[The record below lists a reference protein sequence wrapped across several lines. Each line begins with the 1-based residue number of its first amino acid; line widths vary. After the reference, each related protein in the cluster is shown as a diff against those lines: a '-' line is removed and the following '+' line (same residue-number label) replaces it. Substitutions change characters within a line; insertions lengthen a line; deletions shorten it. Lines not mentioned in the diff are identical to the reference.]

1 MNVKPRILR
10 WIGRISR
17 LSLSRAM
24 GWAYV
29 KVTAAADD
37 SRTRPGGA
45 NRARAHRL
53 GRTLDSRRL
62 HLRAARDLLRAGRRR
77 PRDTV
82 DASGGDRRVGPRLL
96 GADSVHAPDVVDHHP
111 RPRARHVAAD

>member
-1 MNVKPRILR
+1 MNVNARILR

-45 NRARAHRL
+45 DRARAHRL
-53 GRTLDSRRL
+53 GGTLDSRRV
-62 HLRAARDLLRAGRRR
+62 HLRAARDVLRPGRRGH
-77 PRDTV
+77 RDAV
-82 DASGGDRRVGPRLL
+82 NGARGDRCLGPRLL
-96 GADSVHAPDVVDHHP
+96 GTDPVHAADV
-111 RPRARHVAAD
+111 

>member
-1 MNVKPRILR
+1 MKVKPRILR

-37 SRTRPGGA
+37 SRTRPGGED
-45 NRARAHRL
+45 RAPAHRL

-62 HLRAARDLLRAGRRR
+62 HLRAARDLLRPRRGRRR
-77 PRDTV
+77 DAVDSRGRD
-82 DASGGDRRVGPRLL
+82 RCVGPRLL
-96 GADSVHAPDVVDHHP
+96 GADSVHA
-111 RPRARHVAAD
+111 